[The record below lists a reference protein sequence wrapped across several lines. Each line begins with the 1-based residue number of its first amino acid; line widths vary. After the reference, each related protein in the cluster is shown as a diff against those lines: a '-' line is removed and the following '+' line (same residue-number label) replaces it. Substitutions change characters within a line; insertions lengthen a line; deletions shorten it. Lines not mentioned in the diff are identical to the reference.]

1 MMQLKGHISGAKL
14 DLFLQRLFDGLT
26 NGSTYA
32 LIAVAMVL
40 IYKATT
46 LINFAQGEQALLGAF
61 VVLQLWNWGLP
72 MWVAVIIGMIFSA
85 FLAALLERTFIRRF
99 DPADHLPLVII
110 TLGLFLVLNAIA
122 AVVWRYDPL
131 SFPQLFPHGSAL
143 TVGNARLSW
152 YSIFAFGSCIF
163 VLFLLHILL
172 TRTKIGLAFRAVSSN
187 LESSRLCGIKVGST
201 LQFGWALAAAA
212 GTLGASIYA
221 ANPVL
226 QIEPSI
232 MLRALIFSI
241 TAAALGGLDSLWGAL
256 VGGLTIGFVQSVL
269 VQYIPFI
276 PNEMTLTTTVIVL
289 LVVLTL
295 RPSGFLGTKSVER
308 V

>member
-1 MMQLKGHISGAKL
+1 M

-26 NGSTYA
+26 NGSAYA
-32 LIAVAMVL
+32 LIAVALVL
-40 IYKATT
+40 IFKATT
-46 LINFAQGEQALLGAF
+46 LINFAQGEQAMLGAF
-61 VVLQLWNWGLP
+61 IVLQLWNWGLP
-72 MWVAVIIGMIFSA
+72 MWVAVIIGMLISGI
-85 FLAALLERTFIRRF
+85 LAASLERTFIRRF

-110 TLGLFLVLNAIA
+110 TLGLFLVLNAAAAIA
-122 AVVWRYDPL
+122 WRYDPL
-131 SFPQLFPHGSAL
+131 LFPQLFPHGSAL
-143 TVGNARLSW
+143 TIGNARLSW
-152 YSIFAFGSCIF
+152 YSIFAFGSCISV
-163 VLFLLHILL
+163 VLLLHTLL
-172 TRTKIGLAFRAVSSN
+172 NRTKIGLAFRAVSSN

-212 GTLGASIYA
+212 GTFGASIYA

-256 VGGLTIGFVQSVL
+256 LGGLTIGFIQSVL

-276 PNEMTLTTTVIVL
+276 PNEMTLTATVVVLLIVL
-289 LVVLTL
+289 TF
-295 RPSGFLGTKSVER
+295 RPSGFLGTKAVER

>member
-1 MMQLKGHISGAKL
+1 M
-14 DLFLQRLFDGLT
+14 DLLLQRLFDGLT
-26 NGSTYA
+26 NGSAYA
-32 LIAVAMVL
+32 LIAVALVL
-40 IYKATT
+40 IFKATT
-46 LINFAQGEQALLGAF
+46 LINFAQGEQAMLGAF
-61 VVLQLWNWGLP
+61 IVLQLWNWGLP
-72 MWVAVIIGMIFSA
+72 MWLAVIIGMLISGI
-85 FLAALLERTFIRRF
+85 LAAGLERTFIRRF

-110 TLGLFLVLNAIA
+110 TLGLFLVLNAAAAIA
-122 AVVWRYDPL
+122 WRYDPL
-131 SFPQLFPHGSAL
+131 LFPQLFPHGSAL
-143 TVGNARLSW
+143 TIGNARLRW
-152 YSIFAFGSCIF
+152 YSIFAFGSCISV
-163 VLFLLHILL
+163 VLLLHTLL
-172 TRTKIGLAFRAVSSN
+172 NRTKIGLAFRAVSSN

-212 GTLGASIYA
+212 GTFGASIYA

-256 VGGLTIGFVQSVL
+256 LGGLTIGFIQSVL

-276 PNEMTLTTTVIVL
+276 PNEMTLTATVVVLLIVL
-289 LVVLTL
+289 TF
-295 RPSGFLGTKSVER
+295 RPSGFLGTKAVER

>member
-1 MMQLKGHISGAKL
+1 M
-14 DLFLQRLFDGLT
+14 DLFLQRIIDAIT

-40 IYKATT
+40 IFKATT
-46 LINFAQGEQALLGAF
+46 LINFAQGEQAMLGAF
-61 VVLQLWNWGLP
+61 AVFQLWNWGIP
-72 MWVAVIIGMIFSA
+72 MWWAVIIGMIFSGI
-85 FLAALLERTFIRRF
+85 LAAGLERTFIRKF

-110 TLGLFLVLNAIA
+110 TLGLFLVINAIA
-122 AVVWRYDPL
+122 AITWRFDPQ
-131 SFPQLFPHGSAL
+131 SFPQLFPS
-143 TVGNARLSW
+143 GNAFTHNNVRLSW
-152 YSIFAFGSCIF
+152 YSIFTFASCVLVLF
-163 VLFLLHILL
+163 VLQTLL
-172 TRTKIGLAFRAVSSN
+172 TKTKFGLAFRAVSSN
-187 LESSRLCGIKVGST
+187 LESSRLSGINIGPT

-226 QIEPSI
+226 QIEPSM
-232 MLRALIFSI
+232 MLRALIFSV

-256 VGGLTIGFVQSVL
+256 IGGLTIGFVQSVV

-276 PNEMTLTTTVIVL
+276 PNEMSLSAAVVVL
-289 LVVLTL
+289 LIVLTL
-295 RPSGFLGTKSVER
+295 RPSGVLGTRAVER

>member
-1 MMQLKGHISGAKL
+1 M

-26 NGSTYA
+26 NGSAYA
-32 LIAVAMVL
+32 LIAVALVL
-40 IYKATT
+40 IFKATT
-46 LINFAQGEQALLGAF
+46 LINFAQGEQAMLGAF
-61 VVLQLWNWGLP
+61 IVLQLWNWGLP
-72 MWVAVIIGMIFSA
+72 MWLAVIIGMLISGI
-85 FLAALLERTFIRRF
+85 LAAGLERTFIRRF

-110 TLGLFLVLNAIA
+110 TLGLFLVLNAVAAIA
-122 AVVWRYDPL
+122 WRYDPL
-131 SFPQLFPHGSAL
+131 LFPQLFPHGSAL
-143 TVGNARLSW
+143 TIGNARLSW
-152 YSIFAFGSCIF
+152 YSIFAFGSCISV
-163 VLFLLHILL
+163 VLLLHTLL
-172 TRTKIGLAFRAVSSN
+172 NRTKIGLAFRAVSSN

-212 GTLGASIYA
+212 GTFGASIYA

-256 VGGLTIGFVQSVL
+256 LGGLTIGFIQSVL

-276 PNEMTLTTTVIVL
+276 PNEMTLTATVVVLLIVL
-289 LVVLTL
+289 TF
-295 RPSGFLGTKSVER
+295 RPSGFLGTKAVER